1 MNWSEGYLLRCC
13 DGPTECHSLL
23 LEHQPSRYMHE
34 RLEYCSSLSTSCLS
48 KFEVW
53 VTMAICESAIVSFVS
68 KLLTLLFRL
77 VISSWR
83 AFMCFAI
90 SSWDI
95 ENFLLRETTGGESSC
110 EAWCG
115 VCCGV
120 CCGVNFGDGR
130 GDLVVFLGLLVA
142 FFGPIV
148 E

>member
-1 MNWSEGYLLRCC
+1 
-13 DGPTECHSLL
+13 
-23 LEHQPSRYMHE
+23 
-34 RLEYCSSLSTSCLS
+34 
-48 KFEVW
+48 
-53 VTMAICESAIVSFVS
+53 
-68 KLLTLLFRL
+68 
-77 VISSWR
+77 
-83 AFMCFAI
+83 MCFAI